1 MGKKIHLKKATRV
14 EGNADIK
21 IEIENGTVKSANF
34 MVHDFRGFERF
45 LQDRR
50 VEFVPHLVSRIC
62 GLCSASQQI
71 ASLRAVEDAL
81 DIDVPATVRALR
93 EIALLGERIGSHSL
107 SYFYLSMPDLLGVSG
122 GIFEIM
128 KSHPEISREALA
140 MRKAGQDILQLISRR
155 SVHPVSMG
163 VGAFLDLPR
172 PEEIEKVREIAADVQ
187 KRSLRLIEKT
197 PVPDGTNGR
206 IPFPD
211 DIPVHHLVYGGIT
224 AADRFQI
231 LTREGEVQF
240 EFDRGDFEEK
250 IAEMGSEWSFAKLPY
265 LKELGFP
272 EGILL
277 TGPLSRTY
285 SDRGVL
291 HDPEIANLPL
301 AKHLMD
307 IENLNLESY
316 DICRLLEIY
325 QAAKRVIH
333 LTEELDLDCVPDPVK
348 LDKDGYGVGVVEAPR
363 GTLVHVYLVNNGLIE
378 RMHLFVATQFN
389 NAYINLLLKDL
400 AGHHAEGD
408 SLTEEGEKLIG
419 RCVRIFD
426 PCLSC
431 ATH

>member
-14 EGNADIK
+14 EGNADIR
-21 IEIENGTVKSANF
+21 IEIENGIVKSANF

-45 LQDRR
+45 LKDRR
-50 VEFVPHLVSRIC
+50 VEFIPHLVSRIC

-81 DIDVPATVRALR
+81 DIDVHSSVRALR

-140 MRKAGQDILQLISRR
+140 MRKAGQDILQLIAKR

-163 VGAFLDLPR
+163 VGAFLNAPGSTD
-172 PEEIEKVREIAADVQ
+172 IDQVREIANNVMES
-187 KRSLRLIEKT
+187 SLRLIAET
-197 PVPDGTNGR
+197 AVPDATNGR

-224 AADRFQI
+224 GADRFQI
-231 LTREGEVQF
+231 LTREGKVNYEF
-240 EFDRGDFEEK
+240 ERADFEEK
-250 IAEMGSEWSFAKLPY
+250 IGEMVSEWSFAKLPY
-265 LKELGFP
+265 LRELGFP

-277 TGPLSRTY
+277 TGPLSRAY
-285 SDRGVL
+285 SDRGFL
-291 HDPEIANLPL
+291 KDPEIADL
-301 AKHLMD
+301 ALARHLTD
-307 IENLNLESY
+307 TGNLNLESY

-325 QAAKRVIH
+325 QAAKRVIA
-333 LTEELDLDCVPDPVK
+333 LTENLDLDYEPEPVK
-348 LDKDGYGVGVVEAPR
+348 LDHDGYGVGVVEAPR
-363 GTLVHVYLVNNGLIE
+363 GTLVHVYLVSNGLIK
-378 RMHLFVATQFN
+378 RMQLFVATQFN

-400 AGHHAEGD
+400 AAGHAKGD